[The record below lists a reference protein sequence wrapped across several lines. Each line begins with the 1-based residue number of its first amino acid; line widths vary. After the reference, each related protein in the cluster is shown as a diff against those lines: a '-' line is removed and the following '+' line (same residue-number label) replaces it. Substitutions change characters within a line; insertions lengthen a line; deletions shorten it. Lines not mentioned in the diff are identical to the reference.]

1 MELRLSGRTAL
12 ITGAG
17 GGIGRAVAQAL
28 TAEGVR
34 VALLDRDAEALR
46 ATAALCAGS
55 LPLVADVTHED
66 AVADAVAHAVA
77 ELGALHTVICCA
89 GISGPV
95 GSGIEAT
102 SLAEWQ
108 AVFAVN
114 VTSAFLVLRAALPAL
129 RDAPAASVVLVA
141 SDSAVVASPGMA
153 PYCASKAAL
162 VQFGRALSVDLA
174 GDDVRVT
181 TVSPSV
187 VDTPMSR
194 GDLGDAA
201 FAAPE
206 FPVQTAEEVA
216 AHVVYL
222 ASPRARA
229 INGSGIL
236 SDFGYSARSGFPA

>member
-1 MELRLSGRTAL
+1 MELQLQGRTAL
-12 ITGAG
+12 VTGAA

-28 TAEGVR
+28 SAEGVR
-34 VALLDRDAEALR
+34 VALLDRSAAGLEE
-46 ATAALCAGS
+46 TAASCPGS
-55 LPLVADVTHED
+55 VPLVADVTDEA
-66 AVADAVAHAVA
+66 AVGAAVA
-77 ELGALHTVICCA
+77 EAVVALDGLHTVVCCA

-95 GSGIEAT
+95 GSGIDET

-114 VTSAFLVLRAALPAL
+114 VTGAFLVLRAALPAL
-129 RDAPAASVVLVA
+129 RAAPAASVVLVA
-141 SDSAVVASPGMA
+141 SDSAFVASPGMA

-181 TVSPSV
+181 TVSPSI
-187 VDTPMSR
+187 VDTAMSR

-201 FAAPE
+201 FAAPA
-206 FPVQTAEEVA
+206 FPVQTADEIA

-229 INGSGIL
+229 VNGSGIL

>member
-1 MELRLSGRTAL
+1 MELQLQGRTAL
-12 ITGAG
+12 VTGAA

-28 TAEGVR
+28 AAEGVR
-34 VALLDRDAEALR
+34 VALLDRSTAGLAE
-46 ATAALCAGS
+46 TAASCPGAV
-55 LPLVADVTHED
+55 PVRADVTDES
-66 AVADAVAHAVA
+66 AVTKAIADAVTA
-77 ELGALHTVICCA
+77 LGGLHTVICCA

-95 GSGIEAT
+95 GSGIEQT

-114 VTSAFLVLRAALPAL
+114 VTGAFLVLRAALPAL
-129 RDAPAASVVLVA
+129 RAAPSASVVLVA
-141 SDSAVVASPGMA
+141 SDSAFVASPGMA
-153 PYCASKAAL
+153 PYCSSKAAL

-181 TVSPSV
+181 TVSPSI

-194 GDLGDAA
+194 GDLGEDA
-201 FAAPE
+201 FQAPA
-206 FPVQTAEEVA
+206 FPVQTADEIA

-229 INGSGIL
+229 VNGSGIL

>member
-1 MELRLSGRTAL
+1 MELQLQGRTAL
-12 ITGAG
+12 VTGAA

-28 TAEGVR
+28 SAEGVR
-34 VALLDRDAEALR
+34 VALLDRSAAGLEE
-46 ATAALCAGS
+46 TAASCPGS
-55 LPLVADVTHED
+55 VPLVADVTDEA
-66 AVADAVAHAVA
+66 AVGAAVA
-77 ELGALHTVICCA
+77 EAVVALDGLHTVVCCA

-95 GSGIEAT
+95 GSGIDET

-114 VTSAFLVLRAALPAL
+114 VTGAFLVLRAALPAL
-129 RDAPAASVVLVA
+129 RAAPAASVVLVA
-141 SDSAVVASPGMA
+141 SDSAFVASPGMA

-181 TVSPSV
+181 TVSPSI
-187 VDTPMSR
+187 VDTAMSR

-201 FAAPE
+201 FAAPA
-206 FPVQTAEEVA
+206 FPVQTAEEIA

-229 INGSGIL
+229 VNGSGIL

>member
-1 MELRLSGRTAL
+1 MELQLQGRTAL
-12 ITGAG
+12 VTGAA

-34 VALLDRDAEALR
+34 VALLDRSAEGLAE
-46 ATAALCAGS
+46 TAALCAGS
-55 LPLVADVTHED
+55 VPVVADVTDELAVD
-66 AVADAVAHAVA
+66 AAVREAVAA
-77 ELGALHTVICCA
+77 LGGLHTVVCCA

-114 VTSAFLVLRAALPAL
+114 VTGAFLVLRSALPAL
-129 RDAPAASVVLVA
+129 RAAPAASVVLVA
-141 SDSAVVASPGMA
+141 SDSAFVASPGMA

-174 GDDVRVT
+174 DDDVRVT
-181 TVSPSV
+181 TVSPSI

-201 FAAPE
+201 FSTPA
-206 FPVQTAEEVA
+206 FPVQGADEIA

-222 ASPRARA
+222 ASPIARA
-229 INGSGIL
+229 VNGSGIL